1 MGLSS
6 TISSWDVTQL
16 RLSLPDEFPMNGLL
30 VTEITRR
37 AMATEFGVVLPG
49 QDRAAIEVAVDA
61 LDDLGRLESLM
72 SIYQPASQISEV
84 NRMAGIR
91 PVRVETELIE
101 VLVRGQAIWQLTNGA
116 FDVTAGPLVR
126 CWGFNQRR
134 GKKPA
139 TEEIEIARSLVGS
152 ERLQIDPAGQSVYL
166 VDRSMEINLGG
177 IGKGFALD
185 SIAARLLAQGVE
197 NFLIHGGR
205 STVVARGSDQA
216 DRDLGWGVGIEHPLR
231 PGMRLGQIR
240 LREQALAT
248 SGSGKQFF
256 HVNGKRLGHVLDPR
270 TGYPAG
276 DMLSISVISDSGMD
290 ADALST
296 ACFVEGLA
304 TVRERIGRRELPT
317 GSPTPASPSWP
328 SQGIAVVP
336 DNRADGVITH
346 CLGAYEQLDW
356 TPADPPQ

>member
-1 MGLSS
+1 
-6 TISSWDVTQL
+6 
-16 RLSLPDEFPMNGLL
+16 MNGPL

-84 NRMAGIR
+84 NRLAGIR
-91 PVRVETELIE
+91 PVRVATELIE
-101 VLVRGQAIWQLTNGA
+101 VLLRGRAIWRLTNGA
-116 FDVTAGPLVR
+116 FDITAGPLVR
-126 CWGFNQRR
+126 CWGFTQRR

-139 TEEIEIARSLVGS
+139 IEEIEVARSLVGS
-152 ERLQIDPAGQSVYL
+152 ERLQVDPAARSVYL

-177 IGKGFALD
+177 IGKGYALD
-185 SIAARLLAQGVE
+185 SIAARLFDRGVE
-197 NFLIHGGR
+197 DFLIHGGR
-205 STVVARGSDQA
+205 SSIVARGSDQA

-231 PGMRLGQIR
+231 PGVRLGQIR
-240 LREQALAT
+240 LRNQALAT

-256 HVNGKRLGHVLDPR
+256 HVKGKRQGHVFDPR

-276 DMLSISVISDSGMD
+276 DMLSISVITASGMD

-296 ACFVEGLA
+296 ACFVDGLA
-304 TVRERIGRRELPT
+304 AARERIGTRNLLA
-317 GSPTPASPSWP
+317 GSPPEASPDWP
-328 SQGIAVVP
+328 SQAIAVVP
-336 DNRADGVITH
+336 DERGDEVIVH
-346 CLGAYEQLDW
+346 CLGAFGKLDW
-356 TPADPPQ
+356 TPADPLG